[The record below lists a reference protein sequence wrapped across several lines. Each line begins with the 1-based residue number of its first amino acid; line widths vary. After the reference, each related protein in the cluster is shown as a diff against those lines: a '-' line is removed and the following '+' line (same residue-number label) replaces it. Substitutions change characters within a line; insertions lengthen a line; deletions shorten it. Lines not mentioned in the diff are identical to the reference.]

1 MVARRSSKRLS
12 PESPP
17 PRTYAVPMLNVGV
30 VSGNEL
36 ASLVVERLTDH
47 GAVIQARSAPELS
60 QERDSPILVRCADK
74 SLPASKFDLVLSVAD
89 GSEQCCPRHSPD
101 VVLTETD
108 PGLLR
113 KAVDQLWENRLL
125 PFSRNKAAPRPKHRK
140 GPAVMSPPDPA
151 WPATAART
159 AERILRTSP
168 LIVRVD
174 HIGSTSIPGLP
185 AKNVI
190 DLQVGVANISDLDQ
204 VSAHLDAAG
213 YRAVPGKWWDAPT
226 SYQPEPEQ
234 WAKHLHV
241 NSDPAQNVNI
251 HVRVVG
257 SAGWFFTLSFR
268 DWMRA
273 DAGHVRRYAAEK
285 QRIASKYANDVN
297 ALNYAAEKKLWFRDY
312 VEPQLY
318 AWVDSHGWRPEK
330 QEEPQFMECSN
341 VAVNPNTVTAPEFSP
356 AATRLL
362 S

>member
-1 MVARRSSKRLS
+1 
-12 PESPP
+12 
-17 PRTYAVPMLNVGV
+17 MLNVGV
-30 VSGNEL
+30 VSGNKL
-36 ASLVVERLTDH
+36 APLVVERLTEL
-47 GAVIQARSAPELS
+47 GAVIQARSAPDPR
-60 QERDSPILVRCADK
+60 QERDSRILVGCADR
-74 SLPASKFDLVLSVAD
+74 SLPTSNFDLVLSVAD
-89 GSEQCCPRHSPD
+89 GTGLCCPRHSPD

-108 PGLLR
+108 PTVLR
-113 KAVDQLWENRLL
+113 SAVDQLWESRLL

-190 DLQVGVANISDLDQ
+190 DLQVGVANVSHLDQ
-204 VSAHLDAAG
+204 VSAHLDVAG

-241 NSDPAQNVNI
+241 NSDPAQHVNI
-251 HVRVVG
+251 HVRVIG

-318 AWVDSHGWRPEK
+318 AWVDANGWRPEK
-330 QEEPQFMECSN
+330 HSTSQPAEC
-341 VAVNPNTVTAPEFSP
+341 AKAEVNPNTVTAPELSP
-356 AATRLL
+356 AATRLPF
-362 S
+362 

>member
-1 MVARRSSKRLS
+1 M
-12 PESPP
+12 
-17 PRTYAVPMLNVGV
+17 
-30 VSGNEL
+30 
-36 ASLVVERLTDH
+36 
-47 GAVIQARSAPELS
+47 
-60 QERDSPILVRCADK
+60 
-74 SLPASKFDLVLSVAD
+74 
-89 GSEQCCPRHSPD
+89 
-101 VVLTETD
+101 ETD
-108 PGLLR
+108 PARLR
-113 KAVDQLWENRLL
+113 NAVDQLWENRLL

-190 DLQVGVANISDLDQ
+190 DLQVAVANVSDLDQ
-204 VSAHLDAAG
+204 VSVHLTAAG
-213 YRAVPGKWWDAPT
+213 YPAVPGKWWDAPT
-226 SYQPEPEQ
+226 SYQPDPEQ
-234 WAKHLHV
+234 WAKHLHA
-241 NSDPAQNVNI
+241 NSDPGQHVNI

-257 SAGWFFTLSFR
+257 SAGWFYTLSFR
-268 DWMRA
+268 DWMRS
-273 DAGHVRRYAAEK
+273 DARHVYCYAAEK

-318 AWVDSHGWRPEK
+318 AWVDLNGWRPGRREK
-330 QEEPQFMECSN
+330 PHFMECSK
-341 VAVNPNTVTAPEFSP
+341 AEANPNTVMAPEFSP
-356 AATRLL
+356 VATRLP